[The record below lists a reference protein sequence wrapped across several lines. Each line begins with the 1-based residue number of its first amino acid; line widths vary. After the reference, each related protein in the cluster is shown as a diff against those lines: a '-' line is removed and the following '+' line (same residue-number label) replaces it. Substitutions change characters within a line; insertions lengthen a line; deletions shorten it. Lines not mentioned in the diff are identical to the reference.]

1 MKYAAIPKRDT
12 PSCLVY
18 LVTELCSRATRL
30 ICISKNSFE
39 MQRKV
44 GENWRGYSN
53 HDLQLLLK
61 QLMGKAPVSSSLIIT
76 MLSSAPSP
84 DAVDTAAA
92 LIQFLPDSQKS
103 AIQRIAQQRGIEVNK
118 LTDAEMDAV
127 KSEVCHVI

>member
-1 MKYAAIPKRDT
+1 MKYAALPQRDT

-18 LVTELCSRATRL
+18 LVTELSSRATRL

-61 QLMGKAPVSSSLIIT
+61 QLMGKAPISSSLIIT

-103 AIQRIAQQRGIEVNK
+103 AIQRIAQQRGLEVNK

>member
-1 MKYAAIPKRDT
+1 MKYAAIPQRDT

-18 LVTELCSRATRL
+18 LVTELSSRASRL
-30 ICISKNSFE
+30 ICISKDSFE

-61 QLMGKAPVSSSLIIT
+61 QMMGKAPVSSSLIIT
-76 MLSSAPSP
+76 MLSSAPST

-92 LIQFLPDSQKS
+92 LIQFLPESQQS
-103 AIQRIAQQRGIEVNK
+103 AIQRIAQQRVLEVSK
-118 LTDAEMDAV
+118 LTAAEMAEAQ
-127 KSEVCHVI
+127 SEVYYV